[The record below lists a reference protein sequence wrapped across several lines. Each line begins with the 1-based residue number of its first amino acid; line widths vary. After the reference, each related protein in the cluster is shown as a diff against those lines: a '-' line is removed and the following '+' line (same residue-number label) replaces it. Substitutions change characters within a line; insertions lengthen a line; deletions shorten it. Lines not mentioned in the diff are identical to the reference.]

1 VPLIKSFGDQSLKGK
16 VFAFPFYF
24 LPFKIIQKYIKI
36 SGNALVNM
44 LKVKTILLI
53 FWLFFTLPV
62 PLSFSQSPGMGP
74 NPAMGMRHW
83 KGEAQC
89 WRASELD
96 LSAEQMKGFDLIQ
109 QTYFQEVR
117 SLRIQL
123 FLKRLELQEFLT
135 NPKIKTESIRA
146 KQLETTELRSK
157 LEEKAIEYL
166 IKLRNLLTQ
175 DQLKRWCPEKE
186 FSLLREMMHGVGP
199 MSPVP
204 PRRLPPEE

>member
-1 VPLIKSFGDQSLKGK
+1 
-16 VFAFPFYF
+16 
-24 LPFKIIQKYIKI
+24 
-36 SGNALVNM
+36 M

-53 FWLFFTLPV
+53 FWLFFILPA
-62 PLSFSQSPGMGP
+62 PFSFSQNSGMGY
-74 NPAMGMRHW
+74 NPGMGMRHW
-83 KGEAQC
+83 RGEALC

-96 LSAEQMKGFDLIQ
+96 LSTEQMRGLDLIQ

-117 SLRIQL
+117 LLRAQL

-135 NPKIKTESIRA
+135 NPKVKTESIRA

-175 DQLKRWCPEKE
+175 EQLKRWCPEKE

-199 MSPVP
+199 MGPMP